1 MGYVCHAEET
11 TAGILIILMRVLSYE
26 CMFGYASVWFL
37 WPTTTGDSRLVYA
50 TCRMDSSRI
59 AWRCLLDTIIDISRR
74 ILPLSLSLSLL
85 WYAAFISRMSK
96 GSRLSRV
103 RNRMIYGRT
112 MSAAATTITTIIR
125 TTTRTLRWRQS
136 SVRLLTS
143 GGCQSWAW
151 RRRK

>member
-1 MGYVCHAEET
+1 MCVCVWY
-11 TAGILIILMRVLSYE
+11 GICVPCGRNHSRHFNNSNASFELWMHVRVRFGLVFVANDNGRFSY
-26 CMFGYASVWFL
+26 MLRAAWTHL
-37 WPTTTGDSRLVYA
+37 
-50 TCRMDSSRI
+50 

-74 ILPLSLSLSLL
+74 ILPLL

-112 MSAAATTITTIIR
+112 MSAAATTITTIIK

-143 GGCQSWAW
+143 GGCQSWAR